1 PLNKIASAGE
11 TARIMLALKA
21 MLAEADATPVLVFDE
36 VDANVGG
43 EIAVHVAR
51 KLAEVSRTH
60 QIFCITHLAQVAALG
75 DHHFCVTKTQSDNAT
90 KIDISRLDENSRSRE
105 DELAR
110 MLGDRHSPAA
120 LAHARELLTANC

>member
-1 PLNKIASAGE
+1 
-11 TARIMLALKA
+11 MLALKA

-51 KLAEVSRTH
+51 KLAEVARTH
-60 QIFCITHLAQVAALG
+60 QVFCITHLAQVAALG
-75 DHHFCVTKTQSDNAT
+75 KHHFCVTKTQDDTTT
-90 KIDISRLDENSRSRE
+90 KIEIAQLAGDARSRE

-110 MLGDRHSPAA
+110 MLGDRRSPAA
-120 LAHARELLTANC
+120 LAHARELLASS